1 MFEFF
6 VTTYGGMILKALMYA
21 LFGCIGYAVKE
32 IIRLYLNDLTKL
44 SIAKSAV
51 NFVEQVWKDIH
62 GNDKLMKALEK
73 AEELLK
79 KKGIEFDAD
88 EMMVLIESA
97 VKEMNDVIHKQ
108 ESQQLTIKAG
118 DYVGTCVND
127 TTNTNNFYN
136 GDNE

>member
-6 VTTYGGMILKALMYA
+6 VTTYGELILRAVLYA
-21 LFGCIGYAVKE
+21 VFGCIGYAIKE
-32 IIRLYLNDLTKL
+32 IIRLYLNDKTKL

-73 AEELLK
+73 AEILLK
-79 KKGIEFDAD
+79 KKGIEFDAE

-108 ESQQLTIKAG
+108 EEQQLPIKAG
-118 DYVGTCVND
+118 DYIGPQCAGD
-127 TTNTNNFYN
+127 TMGNT
-136 GDNE
+136 